1 MKRIKLSIV
10 LLWLMILPASYSQQK
25 GVAEGR
31 VINKT
36 NPSIVAR
43 SVELDVVELGMGMS
57 TIKTTTTDS
66 AGRFRIDGLP
76 ENARLMIRANYKD
89 VNYHH
94 IFSMDATG
102 KANVEIE
109 IYEPTA
115 SMKDIHVEGCRMAF
129 QMEGD
134 RIKSLE
140 TITFNNKTNPPRTYM
155 NPEGNY
161 RFSKAPGIMEPPKIR
176 VTAPG
181 SSMPVVQSALESPDG
196 QSYYS
201 LYPLRPGITAFEV
214 QQVLPY
220 ANRKYVY
227 KKRFFQDIASMD
239 IGVVP
244 SDMALSG
251 QGLSKASTNS
261 QQNFAVYVSAPVKTG
276 TEITW
281 TLSAGTPVAEQESSE
296 TAGNSTVEAKFNA
309 VGRNAPVIAPLLLLG
324 FILVLWFAFNHIQK
338 DPQKTGNL
346 RNRELK
352 ERREQLLNTI
362 ADLDHRHEIQA
373 LGRQEYLRQR
383 EEGKR
388 QLHRISLL
396 LKM

>member
-1 MKRIKLSIV
+1 
-10 LLWLMILPASYSQQK
+10 MILPASYSQQK

-31 VINKT
+31 VINGT
-36 NPSIVAR
+36 DPSIIVR

-66 AGRFRIDGLP
+66 AGKFRIDGLP
-76 ENARLMIRANYKD
+76 ENARMMIRANYKD

-94 IFSMDATG
+94 LFSIDASG
-102 KANVEIE
+102 KVNIEIE
-109 IYEPTA
+109 VYEPTA
-115 SMKDIHVEGCRMAF
+115 SMKDIHVEGSRMAF
-129 QMEGD
+129 QMDGD
-134 RIKSLE
+134 QLRSVE
-140 TITFNNKTNPPRTYM
+140 TITFNNKTKPPRTFM

-161 RFSKAPGIMEPPKIR
+161 RFSKAPGILEPPKIR

-181 SSMPVVQSALESPDG
+181 SSMPVVQSAMESPDG

-220 ANRKYVY
+220 TNRKYVY
-227 KKRFFQDIASMD
+227 TKRFFQDIASMD

-251 QGLSKASTNS
+251 QGLSKASTNT
-261 QQNFAVYVSAPVKTG
+261 QQNFTVYIGAPVKAG
-276 TEITW
+276 SEVTW
-281 TLSAGTPVAEQESSE
+281 TLSGGTPVAEQESSE
-296 TAGNSTVEAKFNA
+296 TASNSTIEAKINA
-309 VGRNAPVIAPLLLLG
+309 VGRNAPIIAPLLLMG

-338 DPQKTGNL
+338 DPQKSGNR

-362 ADLDHRHEIQA
+362 ADLDHRYEIQA
-373 LGRQEYLRQR
+373 LGRQEYLQQR

-388 QLHRISLL
+388 RLRRISLL